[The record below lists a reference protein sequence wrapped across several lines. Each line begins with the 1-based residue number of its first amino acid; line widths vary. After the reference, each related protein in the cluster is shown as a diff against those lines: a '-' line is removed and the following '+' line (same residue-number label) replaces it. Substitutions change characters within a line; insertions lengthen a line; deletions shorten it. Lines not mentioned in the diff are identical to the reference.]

1 MEFLTLVIMLST
13 IFAGAVYTHLDY
25 KEDKKHEQ
33 CVEQYKEEISNEKIQ
48 D

>member
-25 KEDKKHEQ
+25 KEDCYNKHKEYTEQQKK
-33 CVEQYKEEISNEKIQ
+33 EISETR
-48 D
+48 